1 MYILSPYLNLK
12 KRFGSRLFNGFQLGA
27 GFDNLYIAD
36 STEIYDYAFNIFSTN
51 FKIENEIGF
60 YINPELVI
68 IFSSHYKTNIYPLSV
83 NLSLHNKNYK
93 NNNSYLFNDFY
104 LGGISIN
111 IGMIYEIK
119 NIGTNI
125 FSQIDP
131 FKVY

>member
-1 MYILSPYLNLK
+1 MIHILYNL
-12 KRFGSRLFNGFQLGA
+12 FLLHFLFYR
-27 GFDNLYIAD
+27 D
-36 STEIYDYAFNIFSTN
+36 
-51 FKIENEIGF
+51 
-60 YINPELVI
+60 V
-68 IFSSHYKTNIYPLSV
+68 V
-83 NLSLHNKNYK
+83 NLNLHNKNYK

-125 FSQIDP
+125 FGRLDP